1 MAGRHKKAPK
11 DTFYRDLGS
20 AIRLARVAAGK
31 SQADVA
37 AHLDLSF
44 QQVQKYEKGA
54 NRIPVEELVSL
65 AAYLE
70 VPITSLIDDSGSDA
84 RFKSIAE
91 KFRAKGFNTLLESWV
106 AIKDQP
112 MRAAILE
119 VIRSAAALNRR

>member
-1 MAGRHKKAPK
+1 MAGKHKKK
-11 DTFYRDLGS
+11 TGETFYNELGR

-70 VPITSLIDDSGSDA
+70 VPITYFVDASGTDA
-84 RFKSIAE
+84 QFKSIAE
-91 KFRAKGFNTLLESWV
+91 KFRGKGFNTLLESWG

-119 VIRSAAALNRR
+119 LIRCAAALSKR